1 MQVVSFRD
9 VDASSWDAFVEAHAD
24 GTFFHRYG
32 WNRVLEEAMG
42 HRSESLAL
50 VDQGA
55 LKGILPLTHIRSRL
69 FGQTLV
75 SQAFC
80 VRGGPLT
87 VDEAATTQLIE
98 AAVARANALGVKEL
112 EVRATVPAT
121 ADWIGEETYFNFSR
135 ELSSDEDENMKAIPR
150 KQRAMVR
157 KGIQAGLEAAVSTDV
172 DSFYPIYAD
181 SVHRLGTPVF
191 PKRWF
196 EALMREFAGDCDITL
211 SQHNGQT
218 VAAVMSFYHHG
229 TVLPYYGGG
238 LPAARAVKGYDFMY
252 WALMSRAAANGCQR
266 FDFGRSKAGTG
277 PFSFKKNWG
286 FTPEPLG
293 YRYKLIRATEHHL
306 KNPDSPRYR
315 RVVEIWKRLP
325 PFVVN
330 RLGPLIARD
339 LG

>member
-9 VDASSWDAFVEAHAD
+9 VDASSWDAFVAAQAD

-32 WNRVLEEAMG
+32 WNRVLEAAMG

-50 VDQGA
+50 VDDGA

-69 FGQTLV
+69 FGQSLI

-87 VDEAATTQLIE
+87 VDEAATNQLIE

-121 ADWIGEETYFNFSR
+121 ADWIGEQTYFNFSR
-135 ELSSDEDENMKAIPR
+135 DLSSDEDENMKAIPR

-157 KGIQAGLEAAVSTDV
+157 KGIQGGLTATVSTDV
-172 DSFYPIYAD
+172 DSFYSIYAD

-196 EALMREFAGDCDITL
+196 EALMREFAATATSRCPNTE
-211 SQHNGQT
+211 
-218 VAAVMSFYHHG
+218 
-229 TVLPYYGGG
+229 
-238 LPAARAVKGYDFMY
+238 AR
-252 WALMSRAAANGCQR
+252 
-266 FDFGRSKAGTG
+266 
-277 PFSFKKNWG
+277 
-286 FTPEPLG
+286 PL
-293 YRYKLIRATEHHL
+293 R
-306 KNPDSPRYR
+306 PS
-315 RVVEIWKRLP
+315 
-325 PFVVN
+325 
-330 RLGPLIARD
+330 
-339 LG
+339 